1 MPVLSESNGPWIGF
15 DLGGTKI
22 MALVLDDTFKVI
34 ARERK
39 KSKGQ
44 DEKSVSMDRIIK
56 TIRSVIEQL
65 PKPFPT
71 LSGIGLGVPGT
82 LDLDKGLILE
92 APNLGWKNIPIKEL
106 IEKEFKCPVVIS
118 NDVDAGVF
126 GEYSLGAAQNSNCV
140 LGVFPGTGIGGGL
153 VYKGNLFTGKNNSCL
168 EIGHFPVAA
177 NGNRCGCGRYGCLE
191 TVASRLAIAAAAA
204 VAVFRGEAPNLQKIA
219 GTDLVNIKSRA
230 LAQAIAEGD
239 TSIEIIVRQAARYL
253 GKTIGGVINLLIPD
267 TIVLGGGLVE
277 AMPDIYM
284 KEVDKSIKETVM
296 PSFESMYK
304 LVAAKLGD
312 DATAIGAAAWAKKIT
327 TTGKPV

>member
-1 MPVLSESNGPWIGF
+1 MAVDSKSDSPWVGF
-15 DLGGTKI
+15 DLGGTKM
-22 MALVLDDTFKVI
+22 MALVLDNNFKVI

-44 DEKSVSMDRIIK
+44 DEKSVSVERIIK
-56 TIRSVIEQL
+56 TIRSALDQL
-65 PKPFPT
+65 PQPLPA

-92 APNLGWKNIPIKEL
+92 APNLGWKKTPIKEI

-126 GEYSLGAAQNSNCV
+126 GEYTFGAAQNSNCV

-153 VYKGNLFTGKNNSCL
+153 VYRGNLFTGKNNSCL
-168 EIGHFPVAA
+168 EIGHFPVSAH
-177 NGNRCGCGRYGCLE
+177 GNKCGCGRYGCLE

-219 GTDLVNIKSRA
+219 GTDLVNIKSKA

-253 GKTIGGVINLLIPD
+253 GKTIGGVINLLVPD

-277 AMPDIYM
+277 AMPDIYLQ
-284 KEVDKSIKETVM
+284 EVNKSIKETVM
-296 PSFESMYK
+296 PSFESLYK
-304 LVAAKLGD
+304 LVTAKLGD
-312 DATAIGAAAWAKKIT
+312 DATAIGSAAWAKKIIS
-327 TTGKPV
+327 GKPV

>member
-1 MPVLSESNGPWIGF
+1 MPVPAKCNGPWIGF
-15 DLGGTKI
+15 DLGGTKM
-22 MALVLDDTFKVI
+22 MAIVLDGDFKVI

-39 KSKGQ
+39 KSKNQ
-44 DEKSVSMDRIIK
+44 DEKSVSVDRIVK
-56 TIRSVIEQL
+56 TIRSAIEQL
-65 PKPFPT
+65 PKPLPI

-82 LDLDKGLILE
+82 LNLDKGLILE

-126 GEYSLGAAQNSNCV
+126 GEFSFGAAQNSNCA

-168 EIGHFPVAA
+168 EIGHFPVSAH
-177 NGNRCGCGRYGCLE
+177 GNRCGCGRYGCLE

-219 GTDLVNIKSRA
+219 GTDLINIKSKA
-230 LAQAIAEGD
+230 LAQAITEGD
-239 TSIEIIVRQAARYL
+239 ASIEIIVRQAARYL
-253 GKTIGGVINLLIPD
+253 GKTIGGVINLLTPD
-267 TIVLGGGLVE
+267 TIVLGGGLVD
-277 AMPDIYM
+277 AMPDIYIQ
-284 KEVDKSIKETVM
+284 EAGKSIKETVM

-304 LVAAKLGD
+304 LVVAKLGD
-312 DATAIGAAAWAKKIT
+312 DATAIGSAAWAKKIT
-327 TTGKPV
+327 TGKSV